1 MPSGVAVL
9 ETAVYTVCMSQVK
22 RGAESVE
29 GLPPEELERLGTSV
43 RERGYAIAP
52 SIVPPDLVAEL
63 TGTIDE
69 LMLELSIAL
78 GSNAFLGLH
87 TRRIFNL
94 LARRPVFRTVP
105 IFSRTLSVVESVLDS
120 ECLLSSLTAIEM
132 GPGQAR
138 QPLHCDDGSH
148 GLPRPGPPYVV
159 VALWALTDFTL
170 ENGGTHLVPGSHR
183 EARIPRKGDAPA
195 TIQVEMPAGSVLF
208 YDGSLWHAGGANQ
221 TEARRLGIVANY
233 CAGFLRQEECQ
244 LLAIPR
250 EQVAEFSPRL
260 RRLVGYGTY
269 RGLLGHVDQ
278 RSPEVLVDPN
288 AASDMVWGKIRV

>member
-1 MPSGVAVL
+1 MGPVKRNPADVTDPVEGPVEGGSSEGLDRLASTVL
-9 ETAVYTVCMSQVK
+9 EQ
-22 RGAESVE
+22 
-29 GLPPEELERLGTSV
+29 
-43 RERGYAIAP
+43 GYAIAP
-52 SIVPPDLVAEL
+52 GIVPPALVAEL
-63 TGTIDE
+63 TQTIDR
-69 LMLELSIAL
+69 LLVDLAIPY
-78 GSNAFLGLH
+78 GQNAFLGRA

-94 LARRPVFRTVP
+94 LARDPVFRQVP
-105 IFSRTLSVVESVLDS
+105 VFAGTLPVVERLLDA

-159 VALWALTDFTL
+159 VAIWGLTDFTR

-183 EARIPRKGDAPA
+183 ESRIPRKGDQPD
-195 TIQVEMPAGSVLF
+195 TLQVEMPAGSVLF
-208 YDGSLWHAGGANQ
+208 YDASLWHGGGENRSLS
-221 TEARRLGIVANY
+221 RRLGIVANY

-244 LLAIPR
+244 LLALPR
-250 EQVAEFSPRL
+250 EQVAEFPPRL

-278 RSPEVLVDPN
+278 QSPEVLIDPS
-288 AASDMVWGKIRV
+288 ASSDMIWGKIRG